1 MDDKQAIKIFS
12 LQNRLITAIN
22 MLIMVFL
29 PLLGIY
35 NFYNTYNSELLQQD
49 KQISQFATLI
59 SNVLK
64 IDKHINFM
72 FDVDQNLNSEM
83 VVDIFTD
90 DTNKQYNL
98 GWSTIKKN
106 NLLWRQY
113 VIHNDNRTIIIKQ
126 TLNSLQVSALQIAV
140 HSFLP
145 IFLLMFFLSILVVVV
160 VRRAFAPVYELSTD
174 ISSKSIKDY
183 WLIKPNT
190 IPKEIYEFYMA
201 INNMIARVESS
212 YNEQN
217 HFIMEATHE
226 LRSPLSALKI
236 QMQYFSQHFSTMS
249 NRIYL
254 KKMLEAV
261 DRLNSLLEQM
271 LAHGRTQ
278 FSVEEKQ
285 KTYFKEVVVDTL
297 SEMVDLLES
306 KEITVDLDVRSPLPV
321 ALNIWQLKTIIKN
334 LIDNTIKYTPR
345 YTTLLIRYYD
355 TATHMV
361 MEFHDDGLGVEKKER
376 SLILNPFHRVL
387 GSGQVGS
394 GLGLSIIHNIVKKS
408 CGSLTISDEPLLG
421 GLSIVIEIPHHAD
434 CD

>member
-236 QMQYFSQHFSTMS
+236 QMQYFSQHFSTMG

-285 KTYFKEVVVDTL
+285 KT
-297 SEMVDLLES
+297 
-306 KEITVDLDVRSPLPV
+306 
-321 ALNIWQLKTIIKN
+321 
-334 LIDNTIKYTPR
+334 
-345 YTTLLIRYYD
+345 
-355 TATHMV
+355 
-361 MEFHDDGLGVEKKER
+361 
-376 SLILNPFHRVL
+376 
-387 GSGQVGS
+387 
-394 GLGLSIIHNIVKKS
+394 
-408 CGSLTISDEPLLG
+408 
-421 GLSIVIEIPHHAD
+421 
-434 CD
+434 